1 MSKKSDV
8 EQFSTQ
14 LSAQIWGHRFKDGQ
28 KGPEYALEFLNVL
41 SGAQYKLDANN
52 YKRKKSTKLRKFI
65 FEGEKEGA
73 QDGVVSLT
81 PEEKQHLYEM
91 ASDREQI
98 SVIREF
104 FRNLEVPLHDG
115 KGKEANRSWYAK
127 TLYPLHESLLFFE
140 VRSKKGEAEPAYE
153 RNFFAR
159 GGELYFLMLGYGTDD
174 DLVLR
179 EKIETRLQFLLQRNK
194 QIDNIVSKLTGKL
207 DKEEQEKKV
216 LYPLRKVDES
226 TKEYPYLPVTDDPI
240 YREFAKEFEQLIS
253 LNIDIY
259 EMFEL
264 MTSLITFQLS
274 RYMLH
279 RANDSGSN
287 KVTHFFDCLDG
298 QLAPIQ
304 TLSGRSF
311 SENELLIKN
320 KFESF
325 FENIFNEK
333 MQSEEYVKTQL
344 PIWKENPDDF
354 LEYLG
359 LKRLSKVRKNK
370 VIKVLEKCDNYDD
383 LSTKLYSV
391 VKDII
396 SDQLKKHQLN
406 IVRGLTRDGG
416 FGGYKA
422 GSKYRYFMT
431 DNFLQ
436 VLVYIVVKPKESMEF
451 NKFLEVI
458 FDKFGFIIGEVEARR
473 DGIYE
478 KSRINISYF
487 QRNEYALREKLRHNG
502 LLVEYSDAT
511 AMIRNPYEAAEV
523 QVVK

>member
-1 MSKKSDV
+1 MSKKTDV

-28 KGPEYALEFLNVL
+28 KGPEYVLEFLNVL
-41 SGAQYKLDANN
+41 CGTQYKLNADN
-52 YKRKKSTKLRKFI
+52 YERKKSTGLRKFI

-81 PEEKQHLYEM
+81 PEEKQCLYEM
-91 ASDREQI
+91 ASDRDQI

-115 KGKEANRSWYAK
+115 KGKAANRSWYAK

-140 VRSKKGEAEPAYE
+140 LRTKKGVPAYE
-153 RNFFAR
+153 RNFFSR
-159 GGELYFLMLGYGTDD
+159 GGELYFLMLNYGTEN
-174 DLVLR
+174 DLFLR
-179 EKIETRLQFLLQRNK
+179 EKIENRLKHLLQKNK
-194 QIDNIVSKLTGKL
+194 QIDNIVSKLLEKL
-207 DKEEQEKKV
+207 DKDEQEKSDP
-216 LYPLRKVDES
+216 YPLKKVNDK
-226 TKEYPYLPVTDDPI
+226 TKEYPYLPVTNDAI
-240 YREFAKEFEQLIS
+240 YEEFAKEFNQLIS

-279 RANDSGSN
+279 RANETENN

-298 QLAPIQ
+298 QIGPIQ
-304 TLSGRSF
+304 TLSSKSF
-311 SENELLIKN
+311 SGNELLIKN

-325 FENIFNEK
+325 FERIFSDK
-333 MQSEEYVKTQL
+333 IQDEEFVIANLQT
-344 PIWKENPDDF
+344 WKENPDDF
-354 LEYLG
+354 LDYLG

-370 VIKVLEKCDNYDD
+370 VIKVLDKCKNYQD

-396 SDQLKKHQLN
+396 SDQLKRHQLN

-436 VLVYIVVKPKESMEF
+436 VLVYIVVEPKGSMEF
-451 NKFLEVI
+451 NEFLEVI
-458 FDKFGFIIGEVEARR
+458 YKKFGFIIGEVEARN

-487 QRNEYALREKLRHNG
+487 QKNEHSLREKLRHNG
-502 LLVEYSDAT
+502 LLIEYSDAT
-511 AMIRNPYEAAEV
+511 AMIRNPYEAV
-523 QVVK
+523 GMQVVK

>member
-41 SGAQYKLDANN
+41 SGTHYKLGADS
-52 YKRKKSTKLRKFI
+52 YERKKSTGLRKFI

-81 PEEKQHLYEM
+81 AEEKQYLYEM

-115 KGKEANRSWYAK
+115 KGKAANRSWYAK

-140 VRSKKGEAEPAYE
+140 LRTKNGEPAYE

-159 GGELYFLMLGYGTDD
+159 GGELYFLMLGYGTEN
-174 DLVLR
+174 DLELR
-179 EKIETRLQFLLQRNK
+179 NKIEARLQYLLQRNK
-194 QIDNIVSKLTGKL
+194 QIENIVSKLRGKL
-207 DKEEQEKKV
+207 DKSEQNRKDT
-216 LYPLRKVDES
+216 YPLRKVDEK
-226 TKEYPYLPVTDDPI
+226 TKEYPYLPVTNDAI
-240 YREFAKEFEQLIS
+240 YTDFAKEFYQLIS

-279 RANDSGSN
+279 RANDSEEN

-298 QLAPIQ
+298 QTGPIQ

-325 FENIFNEK
+325 FENIYSEK
-333 MQSEEYVKTQL
+333 IQDEEYVKKNL
-344 PIWKENPDDF
+344 SAWKENPDDF
-354 LEYLG
+354 LIYLG

-370 VIKVLEKCDNYDD
+370 VIKVLNKCNNYQD
-383 LSTKLYSV
+383 LSTKLYTV

-396 SDQLKKHQLN
+396 SDQLKRHQLN

-436 VLVYIVVKPKESMEF
+436 VLVYIVVKPKGSMEF
-451 NKFLEVI
+451 NKFLEAI
-458 FDKFGFIIGEVEARR
+458 YNRFGFIIGEVESKR

-487 QRNEYALREKLRHNG
+487 QKNEYALREKLRHNG

>member
-1 MSKKSDV
+1 MSRKSDV

-28 KGPEYALEFLNVL
+28 KGPEYVLEFLNVL
-41 SGAQYKLDANN
+41 SGAQYKLGADN
-52 YKRKKSTKLRKFI
+52 YERKKSTGLRKFI
-65 FEGEKEGA
+65 FEGEKEGS
-73 QDGVVSLT
+73 QDGVVSLE
-81 PEEKQHLYEM
+81 PEFKEALYTM

-115 KGKEANRSWYAK
+115 KGKAANRSWYAK

-140 VRSKKGEAEPAYE
+140 LRTKNGIPSYE

-159 GGELYFLMLGYGTDD
+159 GGELYFLMLAYGTEHN
-174 DLVLR
+174 LELR
-179 EKIETRLQFLLQRNK
+179 KSIESRLQYLLQKNK
-194 QIDNIVSKLTGKL
+194 QIENIVNKLSGEL
-207 DKEEQEKKV
+207 DKEEQNMKDY
-216 LYPLRKVDES
+216 YPLKKQEGS

-240 YREFAKEFEQLIS
+240 YTEFAEELCQLIS

-279 RANDSGSN
+279 RANDTN
-287 KVTHFFDCLDG
+287 QEKITQFFDCLDG
-298 QLAPIQ
+298 QLGPIQ
-304 TLSGRSF
+304 TLSSKSF
-311 SENELLIKN
+311 SDNELLIKN
-320 KFESF
+320 KFESY
-325 FENIFNEK
+325 FENIYKDKIQGESF
-333 MQSEEYVKTQL
+333 VKEHLQT
-344 PIWKENPDDF
+344 WKDNPEDF
-354 LEYLG
+354 LAYLG
-359 LKRLSKVRKNK
+359 LKRLSKIRKNK
-370 VIKVLEKCDNYDD
+370 VIKVLNKCNNYKD
-383 LSTKLYSV
+383 LSTKLYAV

-422 GSKYRYFMT
+422 GSKYRYYMT

-436 VLVYIVVKPKESMEF
+436 VLVYIIVKPKEAIEF
-451 NKFLEVI
+451 NSFLEI
-458 FDKFGFIIGEVEARR
+458 IYNKFGFIIGEIQARR

-487 QRNEYALREKLRHNG
+487 QRNEHALREKLRHNG

-511 AMIRNPYEAAEV
+511 AMIRNPYESAEV
-523 QVVK
+523 QVVE